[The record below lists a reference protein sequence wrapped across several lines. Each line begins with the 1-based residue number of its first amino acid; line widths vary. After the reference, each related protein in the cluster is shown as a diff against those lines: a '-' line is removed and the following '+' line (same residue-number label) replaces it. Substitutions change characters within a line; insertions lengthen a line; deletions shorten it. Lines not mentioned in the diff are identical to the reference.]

1 MIYIF
6 VLFAC
11 LLFGFIE
18 MFGGIKLQ
26 ADAFGFDESELKNKT
41 LQVALS
47 NQGIY
52 NLGFG
57 LMIIVLAIMNATTIV
72 LLLRCFLSS

>member
-1 MIYIF
+1 MISLILIII
-6 VLFAC
+6 VGIEH

-47 NQGIY
+47 NQGI
-52 NLGFG
+52 
-57 LMIIVLAIMNATTIV
+57 
-72 LLLRCFLSS
+72 

>member
-1 MIYIF
+1 MISLILIII
-6 VLFAC
+6 VGIEH

-57 LMIIVLAIMNATTIV
+57 LMIIVPVSYTHLIYKCDV
-72 LLLRCFLSS
+72 